1 MNGLS
6 LDQIEVLLSVV
17 ECGSF
22 SGAGR
27 ALNRAQSAITYAI
40 QRLEEQVGAPL
51 FNREAYRPVL
61 TEAGRALL
69 PQARR
74 IVAEVQAFRVQA
86 TGISGGLEPELTL
99 VLDSMFPI
107 QHVLPLLK
115 AFRGRFPS
123 VPPRIYVESLGA
135 AAGLVIDGTCDLG
148 LMPTVFSMSEILQ
161 QWTLFPTELQPV
173 AAPTHPLAQISGVID
188 AALMAD
194 HVQLV
199 LTDRS
204 GLTGTR
210 DYGVLSSMTWRL
222 GDLGAKHAMLL
233 AGLGWGSM
241 PVHMI
246 ADDLVQGRLVPLQPE
261 QWHGRAVRPVLE
273 MCCAHRTD
281 APLGP
286 AARWFLEQC
295 QGA

>member
-1 MNGLS
+1 MDGLS
-6 LDQIEVLLSVV
+6 LDQVEVLLSVV

-51 FNREAYRPVL
+51 FNRDAYRPVL
-61 TEAGRALL
+61 TDAGRALL

-74 IVAEVQAFRVQA
+74 IVAEVQAFRAQA
-86 TGISGGLEPELTL
+86 TGIAGGLEPELTL

-107 QHVLPLLK
+107 QRVLPLLK
-115 AFRGRFPS
+115 AFRVQFPS
-123 VPPRIYVESLGA
+123 VRPRIYVESLGA

-148 LMPTVFSMSEILQ
+148 LMPTAFSTSDILQ
-161 QWTLFPTELQPV
+161 PWKLFPIELLPV
-173 AAPTHPLAQISGVID
+173 AAPTHPLAQFAGVID

-204 GLTGTR
+204 GLSGTR
-210 DYGVLSSMTWRL
+210 DHGVLSALTWRL
-222 GDLGAKHAMLL
+222 GDLGAKHAMLV

-241 PVHMI
+241 PAHMV
-246 ADDLVQGRLVPLQPE
+246 ADDLAQGRLVLLQPG
-261 QWHGRAVRPVLE
+261 QWHGRSAGVLE

-281 APLGP
+281 ASLGP

-295 QGA
+295 WGD

>member
-1 MNGLS
+1 MDGLS

-17 ECGSF
+17 ENGSF
-22 SGAGR
+22 SSAGR

-51 FNREAYRPVL
+51 FNRDAYRPVL
-61 TEAGRALL
+61 TDAGRAML

-74 IVAEVQAFRVQA
+74 ILAEVQAFRIQA
-86 TGISGGLEPELTL
+86 AGISGGLEPELTL

-107 QHVLPLLK
+107 QRVLPLLK
-115 AFRGRFPS
+115 AFRGQFPS
-123 VPPRIYVESLGA
+123 VRPRIYVESLGA

-148 LMPTVFSMSEILQ
+148 LMPMAFSLSEVLQ
-161 QWTLFPTELQPV
+161 PMKWFSIELLPV
-173 AAPTHPLAQISGVID
+173 AAPTHPLAQIGGVID

-210 DYGVLSSMTWRL
+210 DYGVLSAMTWRL

-233 AGLGWGSM
+233 SGLGWGSM
-241 PVHMI
+241 PSHLV
-246 ADDLVQGRLVPLQPE
+246 ADDLAQGRLVLLRPE
-261 QWHGRAVRPVLE
+261 QWRGRSDGPTLD
-273 MCCAHRTD
+273 MCCVHRTD

-286 AARWFLEQC
+286 AARWFLERC
-295 QGA
+295 QAD